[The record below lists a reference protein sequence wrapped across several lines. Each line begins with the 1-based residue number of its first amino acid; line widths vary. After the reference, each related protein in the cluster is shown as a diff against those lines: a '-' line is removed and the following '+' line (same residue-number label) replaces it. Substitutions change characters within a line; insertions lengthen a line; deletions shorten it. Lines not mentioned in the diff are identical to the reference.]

1 MIKYWFPY
9 LVLQFFQPINVDF
22 LFLGMYD
29 PVMQSARDARQE
41 EKMRRLNTDDN
52 TYEGYRRGSLTG
64 LPVVSG
70 RPVDPAISSPALTP
84 MTETSKAQIEC
95 LKALQQ
101 GEEPKK
107 AAEPGYY
114 WKHQAYV

>member
-1 MIKYWFPY
+1 
-9 LVLQFFQPINVDF
+9 LVSVVVQLFQPINVDF

-101 GEEPKK
+101 GEEPKE